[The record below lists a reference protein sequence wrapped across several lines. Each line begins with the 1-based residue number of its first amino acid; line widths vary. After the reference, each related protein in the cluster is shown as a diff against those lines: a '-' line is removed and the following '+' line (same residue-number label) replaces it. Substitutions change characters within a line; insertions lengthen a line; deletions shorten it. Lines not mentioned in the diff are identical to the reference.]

1 MASNVEHSFHGLEI
15 GVRRTSG
22 ARALRVVHPAAQ
34 IIDSHRHDWP
44 LLTLPLLGGYDE
56 LCDDGSVSVRGPAA
70 VIHPA
75 GRCHSNCIHA
85 HGMET
90 FSIEFDPA
98 WLRDSSLRAKLNRS
112 YYCVGGAVSLAGR
125 SLARLWAEP
134 TAREP
139 SLQKATAHF
148 VHLATGAPQRAA
160 PVWLGRAREHLES
173 GERMTA
179 ADLASELGLNPRWL
193 AHAYRSLTGEG
204 LHETRRRRR
213 VEHAVQLLRSTDEPI
228 AEIAVTVGFCDQ
240 SHLNRAL
247 RQLTGR
253 TPVQIR
259 AEREQLSRLV
269 DTPV

>member
-1 MASNVEHSFHGLEI
+1 MASNAEHLFHGMEI

-34 IIDSHRHDWP
+34 VIDSHRHDWP

-56 LCDDGSVSVRGPAA
+56 LGDDGSVSVLGPAA
-70 VIHPA
+70 VVHPA

-85 HGMET
+85 RGMET

-98 WLRDSSLRAKLNRS
+98 WLREPSLKRRLNQS
-112 YYCVGGAVSLAGR
+112 YYCVGGSVALAGR
-125 SLARLWAEP
+125 SLAKLWADPAASE
-134 TAREP
+134 TK
-139 SLQKATAHF
+139 LQDATANF
-148 VHLATGAPQRAA
+148 VLLATETPQKAA
-160 PVWLGRAREHLES
+160 PVWLGRARRRLES
-173 GERMTA
+173 SDRTTA
-179 ADLASELGLNPRWL
+179 EELAGELGLNPRWL

-204 LHETRRRRR
+204 LHETLRRRR

-228 AEIAVTVGFCDQ
+228 AEVAATAGFCDQ

-247 RQLTGR
+247 RLLTGR

-259 AEREQLSRLV
+259 AEREQLRRLL
-269 DTPV
+269 DS